1 MQDKIIIKGARTHNL
16 KDINLEIPRNTLTVI
31 TGISGSGKSTLAFD
45 TIYAEGQ
52 RRYVESLS
60 AYARQFLGVMNKPD
74 VDSIEGLSPAIS
86 IEQKT
91 TSRNPRSTVG
101 TATEIYDYL
110 RLLYARIGI
119 PHCPN
124 CGNKI
129 SVQTN
134 EQIANAVLAHTD
146 SNGVAMPNASEE
158 GHVSVAY
165 AKAGHAPSK
174 RSGSATPF
182 DKEFA
187 ESAREEGEKLP
198 DLSWKNIEI
207 KERKGSK
214 SEAGEKEEAKTVQVI
229 SPIVRGKKGAY
240 DKLFDDLR
248 RKGFSRARV
257 NGSMFDLDK
266 PMPKLDKNKKNTI
279 EVVVDKITASNQN
292 RQRLLEAI
300 KTAIRESGDGLV
312 IVAIEKGKELMF
324 SQKNSCPDCGISVG
338 ELSPRMFSFNSP
350 YGACEECRGMGV
362 KYIFD
367 VDLVVPDKTR
377 TLGEGAILPW
387 KNSIMGSY
395 YAQLIEGLGK
405 KYEFSMNTQF
415 NALSKEARQALLYGA
430 DEKIQYK
437 VRSKSGDSTYE
448 GWTKFE
454 GVIPNLERLYQQT
467 ESEARRQDMDRFRR
481 ELPCSS
487 CKGKRLKPEVLA
499 VKVGGRDIIS
509 TTDLSVESAYGFFN
523 SLKLTKTDETIAKPV
538 LREVLAR
545 LDFLLNVGVGYLSLS
560 RITGTLSGGEAQR
573 IRLAT
578 QIGANL
584 VGVLYVLDEPSIGL
598 HQRDNDKLI
607 STLKTLRD
615 LGNTLIVVEHDE
627 ETMRS
632 SDFMVDLG
640 PGAGVHGGR
649 IMAAGTPE
657 EIEKNRDS
665 LTGAYLRGEQSIP
678 VPKIRRQAAKFL
690 TLKGARENNLKGI
703 DAKIPLGVFTCITG
717 VSGSGKSTLIN
728 ETLYKALMRHF
739 HNSKDEPGKF
749 AKLEG
754 LGYLSEVV
762 AIDQAPIGR
771 TPRSNP
777 ATYIGAFTPI
787 RELFAGVPESRARGY
802 EPGQFSFN
810 VQKGRCQAC
819 EGDGVKRIEMQFL
832 ADVYVTCEEC
842 GGKRY
847 DAETLQIRYKGKNI
861 HDVLSMSV
869 EEARQFFQNIPAI
882 KNKLETMCD
891 VGLGYI
897 SIGQPATTLSG
908 GEAQRIKLAA
918 ELSRRDTGTSLYIL
932 DEPTTG
938 LHFADVSKLLGVL
951 QRLVDRGNTVLVIE
965 HNLDVV
971 KSADWIIDLGPEGGD
986 EGGEIVAQGQ
996 PEDVAKNKNSYT
1008 GEYLKKVL

>member
-1 MQDKIIIKGARTHNL
+1 MQDKITIKGARQHNL
-16 KDINLEIPRNTLTVI
+16 KNISLEIPRNTLTVI
-31 TGISGSGKSTLAFD
+31 TGLSGSGKSTLAFD

-60 AYARQFLGVMNKPD
+60 AYARQFLGVMGKPD

-119 PHCPN
+119 PHCPK
-124 CGNKI
+124 CGNRI
-129 SVQTN
+129 SSQTT
-134 EQIANAVLAHTD
+134 EQIANAIL
-146 SNGVAMPNASEE
+146 SQ
-158 GHVSVAY
+158 
-165 AKAGHAPSK
+165 
-174 RSGSATPF
+174 GSA
-182 DKEFA
+182 
-187 ESAREEGEKLP
+187 EG
-198 DLSWKNIEI
+198 KN
-207 KERKGSK
+207 
-214 SEAGEKEEAKTVQVI
+214 VQVV
-229 SPIVRGKKGAY
+229 SPVVRGKKGEY
-240 DKLFDDLR
+240 SKLFDEFR
-248 RKGFSRARV
+248 QKGYSRVRV
-257 NGSMFDLDK
+257 NGSAMELEK
-266 PMPKLDKNKKNTI
+266 PIPKLDNNKRHTI
-279 EVVVDKITASNQN
+279 EVVVDRFTATNQN
-292 RQRLLEAI
+292 RQRLMEAL
-300 KTAIRESGDGLV
+300 KTGLRESGDGLV
-312 IVAIEKGKELMF
+312 IVAIEKGRELLF
-324 SQKNSCPDCGISVG
+324 SQKNSCPECGISTG
-338 ELSPRMFSFNSP
+338 ELAPRMFSFNSP
-350 YGACEECRGMGV
+350 YGACEECHGMGV
-362 KYIFD
+362 KIVFD
-367 VDLVVPDKTR
+367 VDLVVPDKAR
-377 TLGEGAILPW
+377 TLREGAVAPW
-387 KNSIMGSY
+387 KNTMMGGY
-395 YAQLIEGLGK
+395 YSQLLEGLAK
-405 KYEFSMNTQF
+405 KYGFSMDTQW
-415 NALSKEARQALLYGA
+415 NALSKEAKEAVLYGT
-430 DEKIQYK
+430 DERIPFRIES
-437 VRSKSGDSTYE
+437 RSGEHYHE
-448 GWTKFE
+448 GAAKFE
-454 GVIPNLERLYQQT
+454 GVINNLERLYRQT
-467 ESEARRQDMDRFRR
+467 SSEARRMEMEKYMR
-481 ELPCSS
+481 ELDCPS

-499 VKVGGRDIIS
+499 VKIEGKSI
-509 TTDLSVESAYGFFN
+509 TEATELSVESAYGFFN
-523 SLKLTKTDETIAKPV
+523 TLKLGKNEGEIAKPV
-538 LREVLAR
+538 LREILSR
-545 LDFLLNVGVGYLSLS
+545 LDFLLNVGVGYLSLA

-607 STLKTLRD
+607 ATLKTLRD

-649 IMAAGTPE
+649 IMAIGAPE
-657 EIEKNRDS
+657 EIEKSRDS
-665 LTGAYLRGEQSIP
+665 LTGAYLRRELKIA
-678 VPKIRRQAAKFL
+678 VPKIRRTPQKWL
-690 TLKGARENNLKGI
+690 VLKGARENNLKRI
-703 DAKIPLGVFTCITG
+703 DVKFPIGLLTCITG

-728 ETLYKALMRHF
+728 EILHKALMRHF

-749 AKLEG
+749 DRLDG
-754 LGYLSEVV
+754 LQYLSEVI
-762 AIDQAPIGR
+762 AIDQSPIGR

-787 RELFAGVPESRARGY
+787 RELFAGVPEARARGY

-842 GGKRY
+842 NGKRY
-847 DAETLQIRYKGKNI
+847 DSETLQIKYNGKNI

-869 EEARQFFQNIPAI
+869 EEGRQFFQNIPAV
-882 KNKLETMCD
+882 KNKLETMSD

-897 SIGQPATTLSG
+897 SLGQPATTLSG

-918 ELSRRDTGTSLYIL
+918 ELSRRDSGSTLYIL

-938 LHFADVSKLLGVL
+938 LHFADVSKLLAVL
-951 QRLVDRGNTVLVIE
+951 QRLVDRGNTVVIIE

-971 KSADWIIDLGPEGGD
+971 KTADYLIDLGPDGGD
-986 EGGEIVAQGQ
+986 DGGEIVAQGT
-996 PEDVAKNKNSYT
+996 PEDIARNKQSYT

>member
-1 MQDKIIIKGARTHNL
+1 MQDKITIKGARQHNL
-16 KDINLEIPRNTLTVI
+16 KNISLEIPRNTLTVI
-31 TGISGSGKSTLAFD
+31 TGLSGSGKSTLAFD

-60 AYARQFLGVMNKPD
+60 AYARQFLGVMGKPD

-119 PHCPN
+119 PHCPK
-124 CGNKI
+124 CGNRI
-129 SVQTN
+129 SSQTT
-134 EQIANAVLAHTD
+134 EQIANAIL
-146 SNGVAMPNASEE
+146 SQ
-158 GHVSVAY
+158 
-165 AKAGHAPSK
+165 
-174 RSGSATPF
+174 GSA
-182 DKEFA
+182 
-187 ESAREEGEKLP
+187 EG
-198 DLSWKNIEI
+198 KN
-207 KERKGSK
+207 
-214 SEAGEKEEAKTVQVI
+214 VQVV
-229 SPIVRGKKGAY
+229 SPVVRGKKGEY
-240 DKLFDDLR
+240 SKLFDEFR
-248 RKGFSRARV
+248 QKGYSRVRV
-257 NGSMFDLDK
+257 NGSAMELEK
-266 PMPKLDKNKKNTI
+266 PIPKLDKNKRHTI
-279 EVVVDKITASNQN
+279 EVVVDRFTATNQN
-292 RQRLLEAI
+292 RQRLMEAL
-300 KTAIRESGDGLV
+300 KTGLRESGDGLV
-312 IVAIEKGKELMF
+312 IVAIEKGRELLF
-324 SQKNSCPDCGISVG
+324 SQKNSCPECGISTG
-338 ELSPRMFSFNSP
+338 ELAPRMFSFNSP
-350 YGACEECRGMGV
+350 YGACEECHGMGV
-362 KYIFD
+362 KIVFD
-367 VDLVVPDKTR
+367 VDLVVPDKAR
-377 TLGEGAILPW
+377 TLREGAVAPW
-387 KNSIMGSY
+387 KNTMMGGY
-395 YAQLIEGLGK
+395 YSQLLEGLAK
-405 KYEFSMNTQF
+405 KYGFSMDTQW
-415 NALSKEARQALLYGA
+415 NAISKEAKEAVLYGT
-430 DEKIQYK
+430 DERIPFRIES
-437 VRSKSGDSTYE
+437 RSGEHYHE
-448 GWTKFE
+448 GAAKFE
-454 GVIPNLERLYQQT
+454 GVINNLERLYRQT
-467 ESEARRQDMDRFRR
+467 SSEARRMEMEKYMR
-481 ELPCSS
+481 ELDCPS

-499 VKVGGRDIIS
+499 VKIEGKSI
-509 TTDLSVESAYGFFN
+509 TEATELSVESAYGFFN
-523 SLKLTKTDETIAKPV
+523 TLKLGKNEGEIAKPV
-538 LREVLAR
+538 LREILSR
-545 LDFLLNVGVGYLSLS
+545 LDFLLNVGVGYLSLA

-607 STLKTLRD
+607 ATLKTLRD

-649 IMAAGTPE
+649 IMAIGAPE
-657 EIEKNRDS
+657 EIEKSRDS
-665 LTGAYLRGEQSIP
+665 LTGAYLRRELKIA
-678 VPKIRRQAAKFL
+678 VPKIRRTPQKWL
-690 TLKGARENNLKGI
+690 VLKGARENNLKRI
-703 DAKIPLGVFTCITG
+703 DVKFPIGLLTCITG

-728 ETLYKALMRHF
+728 EILHKALMRHF

-749 AKLEG
+749 DRLDG
-754 LGYLSEVV
+754 LQYLSEVI
-762 AIDQAPIGR
+762 AIDQSPIGR

-787 RELFAGVPESRARGY
+787 RELFAGVPEARARGY

-842 GGKRY
+842 NGKRY
-847 DAETLQIRYKGKNI
+847 DSETLQIKYKGKNI

-869 EEARQFFQNIPAI
+869 EEGRQFFQNIPAV
-882 KNKLETMCD
+882 KNKLETMSD

-897 SIGQPATTLSG
+897 SLGQPATTLSG

-918 ELSRRDTGTSLYIL
+918 ELSRRDSGSTLYIL

-938 LHFADVSKLLGVL
+938 LHFADVSKLLAVL
-951 QRLVDRGNTVLVIE
+951 QRLVDRGNTVVIIE

-971 KSADWIIDLGPEGGD
+971 KTADYLIDLGPDGGD
-986 EGGEIVAQGQ
+986 DGGEIVAQGT
-996 PEDVAKNKNSYT
+996 PEDIARNKQSYT

>member
-1 MQDKIIIKGARTHNL
+1 MQDKITIKGARQHNL
-16 KDINLEIPRNTLTVI
+16 KNISLEIPRNTLTVI
-31 TGISGSGKSTLAFD
+31 TGLSGSGKSTLAFD

-60 AYARQFLGVMNKPD
+60 AYARQFLGVMGKPD

-119 PHCPN
+119 PHCPK
-124 CGNKI
+124 CGNRI
-129 SVQTN
+129 SSQTT
-134 EQIANAVLAHTD
+134 EQIANAIL
-146 SNGVAMPNASEE
+146 SQ
-158 GHVSVAY
+158 
-165 AKAGHAPSK
+165 
-174 RSGSATPF
+174 GSA
-182 DKEFA
+182 
-187 ESAREEGEKLP
+187 EG
-198 DLSWKNIEI
+198 KN
-207 KERKGSK
+207 
-214 SEAGEKEEAKTVQVI
+214 VQVV
-229 SPIVRGKKGAY
+229 SPVVRGKKGEY
-240 DKLFDDLR
+240 SKLFDEFR
-248 RKGFSRARV
+248 QKGYSRVRV
-257 NGSMFDLDK
+257 NGSAMELEK
-266 PMPKLDKNKKNTI
+266 PIPKLDKNKRHTI
-279 EVVVDKITASNQN
+279 EVVVDRFTATNQN
-292 RQRLLEAI
+292 RQRLMEAL
-300 KTAIRESGDGLV
+300 KTGLRESGDGLV
-312 IVAIEKGKELMF
+312 IVAIEKGRELLF
-324 SQKNSCPDCGISVG
+324 SQKNSCPECGISTG
-338 ELSPRMFSFNSP
+338 ELAPRMFSFNSP
-350 YGACEECRGMGV
+350 YGACEECHGMGV
-362 KYIFD
+362 KIVFD
-367 VDLVVPDKTR
+367 VDLVVPDKAR
-377 TLGEGAILPW
+377 TLREGAVAPW
-387 KNSIMGSY
+387 KNTMMGGY
-395 YAQLIEGLGK
+395 YSQLLEGLAK
-405 KYEFSMNTQF
+405 KYGFSMDTQW
-415 NALSKEARQALLYGA
+415 NALSKEAKEAVLYGT
-430 DEKIQYK
+430 DERIPFRIES
-437 VRSKSGDSTYE
+437 RSGEHYHE
-448 GWTKFE
+448 GAAKFE
-454 GVIPNLERLYQQT
+454 GVINNLERLYRQT
-467 ESEARRQDMDRFRR
+467 SSEARRMEMEKYMR
-481 ELPCSS
+481 ELDCPS

-499 VKVGGRDIIS
+499 VKIEGKSI
-509 TTDLSVESAYGFFN
+509 TEATELSVESAYGFFN
-523 SLKLTKTDETIAKPV
+523 TLKLGKNEGEIAKPV
-538 LREVLAR
+538 LREILSR
-545 LDFLLNVGVGYLSLS
+545 LDFLLNVGVGYLSLA

-607 STLKTLRD
+607 ATLKTLRD

-649 IMAAGTPE
+649 IMAIGAPE
-657 EIEKNRDS
+657 EIEKSRDS
-665 LTGAYLRGEQSIP
+665 LTGAYLRRELKIA
-678 VPKIRRQAAKFL
+678 VPKIRRTPQKWL
-690 TLKGARENNLKGI
+690 VLKGARENNLKRI
-703 DAKIPLGVFTCITG
+703 DVKFPIGLLTCITG

-728 ETLYKALMRHF
+728 EILHKALMRHF

-749 AKLEG
+749 DRLDG
-754 LGYLSEVV
+754 LQYLSEVI
-762 AIDQAPIGR
+762 AIDQSPIGR

-787 RELFAGVPESRARGY
+787 RELFAGVPEARARGY

-842 GGKRY
+842 NGKRY
-847 DAETLQIRYKGKNI
+847 DSETLQIKYKGKNI

-869 EEARQFFQNIPAI
+869 EEGRQFFQNIPAV
-882 KNKLETMCD
+882 KNKLETMSD

-897 SIGQPATTLSG
+897 SLGQPATTLSG

-918 ELSRRDTGTSLYIL
+918 ELSRRDSGSTLYIL

-938 LHFADVSKLLGVL
+938 LHFADVSKLLAVL
-951 QRLVDRGNTVLVIE
+951 QRLVDRGNTVVIIE

-971 KSADWIIDLGPEGGD
+971 KTADYLIDLGPDGGD
-986 EGGEIVAQGQ
+986 DGGEIVAQGT
-996 PEDVAKNKNSYT
+996 PEDIARNKQSYT